1 MTSLL
6 GNRDVL
12 YFCNASTHVCVYVC
26 VLNDHIL
33 MSAWI
38 FVPFM
43 AAPHAMWDLSFSTGN
58 RT

>member
-26 VLNDHIL
+26 VLNEGAKARDTL
-33 MSAWI
+33 
-38 FVPFM
+38 
-43 AAPHAMWDLSFSTGN
+43 DT
-58 RT
+58 